1 MDMLVR
7 EAAQVLATVGAPFI
21 MGLLAVGT
29 TVGVL
34 QAATQVNDPALG
46 AVPRLGVAV
55 GLAVSLGGWVAEN
68 LAGFLARS
76 LEQLAN
82 GP

>member
-1 MDMLVR
+1 MDWLIR
-7 EAAQVLATVGAPFI
+7 EGAQTLATVGAPF
-21 MGLLAVGT
+21 MLGLLAIGT

-46 AVPRLGVAV
+46 AVPRLAVAV
-55 GLAVSLGGWVAEN
+55 GLAVTLGPWVAEH
-68 LAGFLARS
+68 LAAFLAAS
-76 LEQLAN
+76 MEHIAN

>member
-1 MDMLVR
+1 MDWLVQ
-7 EAAQVLATVGAPFI
+7 EGAQVLATVGAPFVLA
-21 MGLLAVGT
+21 LLGVGT

-46 AVPRLGVAV
+46 AVPRLAVAV
-55 GLAVSLGGWVAEN
+55 GLAVSLGGWVAER
-68 LAGFLARS
+68 LAGFLSTSIGSIAG
-76 LEQLAN
+76 

>member
-1 MDMLVR
+1 MDTLIR
-7 EAAQVLATVGAPFI
+7 EGAQVLATVGAPFVLA
-21 MGLLAVGT
+21 LLAVGT

-46 AVPRLGVAV
+46 AVPRLMVVVGV
-55 GLAVSLGGWVAEN
+55 AVSLGGWVAER
-68 LAGFLARS
+68 LASFLAAS
-76 LEQLAN
+76 IGNIAN